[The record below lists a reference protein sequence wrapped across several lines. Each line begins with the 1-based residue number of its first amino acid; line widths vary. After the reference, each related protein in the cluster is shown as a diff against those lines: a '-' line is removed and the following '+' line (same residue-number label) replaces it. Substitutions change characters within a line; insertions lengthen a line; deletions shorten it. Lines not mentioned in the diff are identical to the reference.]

1 MGFRIGRAIRRIF
14 RPITNIFKR
23 GGDGGYNE
31 VIEQTQKVEVQ
42 YRDPPPDKDYV
53 KLSELTKMIVPF
65 EIKGE
70 NSMSKL
76 INYNVAVVKP
86 IVP

>member
-1 MGFRIGRAIRRIF
+1 MKTMLDNQNKI
-14 RPITNIFKR
+14 N
-23 GGDGGYNE
+23 YNSHY
-31 VIEQTQKVEVQ
+31 K
-42 YRDPPPDKDYV
+42 K
-53 KLSELTKMIVPF
+53 
-65 EIKGE
+65 IKGE